1 MSKHTIVSALAA
13 VGICVATFGTR
24 AADDITSDKEFAIM
38 SGDYNFKP
46 SGELTATFTADCT
59 PGWMAFGNADGSSGS
74 FGTTIFTSAEDSLGL
89 KSGEWF
95 VGAGAGSG
103 GVRVEKG
110 TYTASKF
117 EIGQKIGVTGV
128 VEIVGGTVYSTGD
141 PIVGMSGTGTLTVGN
156 GGVFWSGAG
165 FGIRKWTQI
174 AKNAESTGTINL
186 NAGGEM
192 YASQINKEE
201 GGGSAYVN
209 FNGGRLTVIY
219 DDTLLTSGITA
230 TVGAQGGTIDTAGY
244 STTIATAISGEGK
257 LTIAGRGRVAFNEKP
272 TCAVEIENGTAVFTA
287 ATTPGS
293 VALGTGGFVEYDLSG
308 ETEAEK
314 TVVLGENV
322 AITTSD
328 KSPVAEHVIIRNNGG
343 LYWNVSYADG
353 SLTATS
359 FAANDG
365 VTTAPTG
372 DFTIF
377 TGYFN
382 GNYPQDQV
390 KSWVNGFPTADTKVI
405 VPSSIPKMQIYVNKA
420 TVPCKEFALNG
431 DFTVRGIAQLCNF
444 RPNTVTGDGTLTFS
458 ATADMCGYFEAHNVS
473 YACTVDVPVVLA
485 EYARVSSYP
494 GYLLTFNKSV
504 TFAAGA
510 TVNNNAEAAP
520 VFNGDVTV
528 ESGARWICS
537 LGTVIASGKTL
548 SGSGTIEGPVEVNG
562 IVAPGTNT
570 AETLTVTGAAT
581 FNSGSG
587 LLVTIGED
595 GASSCLALTG
605 EGTVDVA
612 NLSVDVANK
621 SALDHRSG
629 CKYTIMTVANGS
641 IDGKVAGA
649 VTADDGS
656 VWKAFVSDDRK
667 SLVFR
672 ERRRGLFIMIK

>member
-1 MSKHTIVSALAA
+1 MVKNTMVSAFAA
-13 VGICVATFGTR
+13 VGICAATFGTR
-24 AADDITSDKEFAIM
+24 AADITSDVEFDSM
-38 SGDYNFKP
+38 SGNYNFKP
-46 SGELTATFTADCT
+46 SGELTATFVADCT
-59 PGWMAFGNADGSSGS
+59 PGWMAFGNAAGSSES
-74 FGTTIFTSAEDSLGL
+74 FGTTIFTSASDAVGVKL
-89 KSGEWF
+89 GEWF

-117 EIGQKIGVTGV
+117 EIGQKTGVTGV
-128 VEIVGGTVYSTGD
+128 VEIAGGTVYSTGD
-141 PIVGMSGTGTLTVGN
+141 PNVGMSGTGILTVGN
-156 GGVFWSGAG
+156 GGAFWSGAG
-165 FGIRKWTQI
+165 FGTRKWTQI
-174 AKNAESTGTINL
+174 ATDAGSTGTINL

-192 YASQINKEE
+192 YASQINK
-201 GGGSAYVN
+201 GAGSAYVN

-219 DDTLLTSGITA
+219 EGDTLLTSNIA
-230 TVGAQGGTIDTAGY
+230 VTVGAQGGTIDTAGY
-244 STTIATAISGEGK
+244 STKIATAISGQGT
-257 LTIAGRGRVAFNEKP
+257 LTITGRGRVEFNAKP
-272 TCAVEIENGTAVFTA
+272 TCAVEIEKGVAVFTA

-322 AITTSD
+322 AMTTSD
-328 KSPVAEHVIIRNNGG
+328 ESPVAEHVIIRNNGG

-353 SLTATS
+353 SLTAKS
-359 FAANDG
+359 FKASD
-365 VTTAPTG
+365 VVTAPTG

-377 TGYFN
+377 TGYYN
-382 GNYPQDQV
+382 GEYGQDQV

-405 VPSSIPKMQIYVNKA
+405 VPSSIPKMQIYGKSA
-420 TVPCKEFALNG
+420 TVPCGEFVLNG
-431 DFTVRGIAQLCNF
+431 DFTVRGIGQWCNF
-444 RPNTVTGDGTLTFS
+444 RPNTVTGNGTLTFS
-458 ATADMCGYFEAHNVS
+458 ARADEYGYFEAHKGS
-473 YACTVDVPVVLA
+473 YACSVDVPVVLG

-548 SGSGTIEGPVEVNG
+548 SGSGTIEGPVELNG

-587 LLVTIGED
+587 LRVTIGEAGD
-595 GASSCLALTG
+595 SSCLVLTG

-612 NLSVDVANK
+612 NLSIDVTNK
-621 SALDHRSG
+621 SALVRNSGHEYTVITAKNGCLIGQRSG
-629 CKYTIMTVANGS
+629 GVKAS
-641 IDGKVAGA
+641 
-649 VTADDGS
+649 DGS
-656 VWKAFVSDDRK
+656 FWRAKISSDAK
-667 SLVFR
+667 SLVLVQSFG
-672 ERRRGLFIMIK
+672 GLAVFVR

>member
-1 MSKHTIVSALAA
+1 MVKNTMVSAFVV
-13 VGICVATFGTR
+13 VGICAATFGTR
-24 AADDITSDKEFAIM
+24 AADITSDVEFDSM

-59 PGWMAFGNADGSSGS
+59 PGWLAFGNAAGSSES
-74 FGTTIFTSAEDSLGL
+74 FGTTIFTSASDAVGVKL
-89 KSGEWF
+89 GEWF
-95 VGAGAGSG
+95 VGAGSGSG

-117 EIGQKIGVTGV
+117 EIGQKTGVTGV
-128 VEIVGGTVYSTGD
+128 VEIVGGTVYSTGAND
-141 PIVGMSGTGTLTVGN
+141 PNVGMLGAGTLTVGN
-156 GGVFWSGAG
+156 GGAFWSGAG
-165 FGIRKWTQI
+165 FGTRKWTQI
-174 AKNAESTGTINL
+174 ATDAGSTGTINL

-192 YASQINKEE
+192 YASQINK
-201 GGGSAYVN
+201 GAGSAYVN

-219 DDTLLTSGITA
+219 GGDTLLTSGIA
-230 TVGAQGGTIDTAGY
+230 VTVGAQGGTIDTAGY
-244 STTIATAISGEGK
+244 STTIATAVDGEGT
-257 LTIAGRGRVAFNEKP
+257 LTIAGRGRVAFNAKP

-322 AITTSD
+322 AMTTSD
-328 KSPVAEHVIIRNNGG
+328 ESPVAEHVIIRNNGG

-359 FAANDG
+359 FAANG
-365 VTTAPTG
+365 VVTDPTG

-377 TGYFN
+377 TGYYN
-382 GNYPQDQV
+382 GEYGQDQV
-390 KSWVNGFPTADTKVI
+390 KSWVNGFPTANTKVI
-405 VPSSIPKMQIYVNKA
+405 VPSSIPKMQIYGKSA
-420 TVPCKEFALNG
+420 TVPCGEFVLNG
-431 DFTVRGIAQLCNF
+431 DFTVRGIGQWCNF
-444 RPNTVTGDGTLTFS
+444 RPNTVTGNGTLTFS
-458 ATADMCGYFEAHNVS
+458 AGADAHGYFEAHTGR
-473 YACTVDVPVVLA
+473 YACTVDVPVVLG

-548 SGSGTIEGPVEVNG
+548 SGVGTLDGSLELNG

-581 FNSGSG
+581 FNSGSR

-595 GASSCLALTG
+595 GVSSCLALTG
-605 EGTVDVA
+605 EGTVDVS
-612 NLSVDVANK
+612 NISVDVANK
-621 SALDHRSG
+621 SALVRNSEYE
-629 CKYTIMTVANGS
+629 YTVMTVANGR
-641 IDGKVAGA
+641 IVGKVAGT
-649 VTADDGS
+649 VTAADGS
-656 VWKAFVSDDRK
+656 VWKAFVSDDGK
-667 SLVFR
+667 SLVLR
-672 ERRRGLFIMIK
+672 VCRRGLCIMIM

>member
-1 MSKHTIVSALAA
+1 MVKNTMVSAFAA
-13 VGICVATFGTR
+13 VGICAATFGTR
-24 AADDITSDKEFAIM
+24 AADITSDVEFDSM
-38 SGDYNFKP
+38 SGNYNFKP
-46 SGELTATFTADCT
+46 SGELTATFAADCT
-59 PGWMAFGNADGSSGS
+59 PGWLAFGNAASSSES
-74 FGTTIFTSAEDSLGL
+74 FGTTIFTSAEDALGVN
-89 KSGEWF
+89 SGVWY
-95 VGAGAGSG
+95 VGAGSGSG

-110 TYTASKF
+110 TYTASGF
-117 EIGQKIGVTGV
+117 EIGQNTGVTGV
-128 VEIVGGTVYSTGD
+128 VEIAGGTVYSTGD
-141 PIVGMSGTGTLTVGN
+141 PNVGMSGTGILTVGN
-156 GGVFWSGAG
+156 GGAFWSGAG
-165 FGIRKWTQI
+165 FGSRVWTQI
-174 AKNAESTGTINL
+174 AKNAGSTGTINL
-186 NAGGEM
+186 NVGGGM
-192 YASQINKEE
+192 YASQINK
-201 GGGSAYVN
+201 GAGSAYVY

-219 DDTLLTSGITA
+219 GGDTLLTSGITA
-230 TVGAQGGTIDTAGY
+230 TVGAQGGTIDTAEY
-244 STTIATAISGEGK
+244 STTIATAISGEGT
-257 LTIAGRGRVAFNEKP
+257 LTISGRGRVAFNAKP

-322 AITTSD
+322 AMTTSD
-328 KSPVAEHVIIRNNGG
+328 ESPVAEHVIIRNNGA

-353 SLTATS
+353 SLSATS
-359 FAANDG
+359 FAATNG
-365 VTTAPTG
+365 VVTDPTG

-377 TGYFN
+377 TGYYN
-382 GNYPQDQV
+382 GEYGQDQI

-405 VPSSIPKMQIYVNKA
+405 VPSSIPKMQIYVKNA
-420 TVPCKEFALNG
+420 TVPCREFVLNG
-431 DFTVRGIAQLCNF
+431 DFTVRGIGQWCNF
-444 RPNTVTGDGTLTFS
+444 RPKTVTGNGTLTFS
-458 ATADMCGYFEAHNVS
+458 ASADEYGYFEAHNGS
-473 YACTVDVPVVLA
+473 YACTVDVPVVLG

-510 TVNNNAEAAP
+510 TVNNNAAAAP

-548 SGSGTIEGPVEVNG
+548 SGSGTIDGALELNG

-581 FNSGSG
+581 FNSGSS

-612 NLSVDVANK
+612 NLSIDVANK
-621 SALDHRSG
+621 SALVRNSG
-629 CKYTIMTVANGS
+629 YEYTVMTAESGS
-641 IDGKVAGA
+641 IVSKVAGA

-656 VWKAFVSDDRK
+656 VWKAFVSDDGK
-667 SLVFR
+667 WLVLR
-672 ERRRGLFIMIK
+672 ECRRGLLIMIM